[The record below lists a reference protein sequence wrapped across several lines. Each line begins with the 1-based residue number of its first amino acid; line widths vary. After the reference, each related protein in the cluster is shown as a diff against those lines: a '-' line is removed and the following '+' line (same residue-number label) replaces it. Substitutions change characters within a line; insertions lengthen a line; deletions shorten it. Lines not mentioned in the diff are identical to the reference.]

1 MFTDPR
7 QLIDQTIDDLQS
19 LSAYLEDEAGGRL
32 ADPARLT
39 PQARMYKEALLT
51 ISVLIPKLRAA
62 RLSHEPLRYLRACEA
77 CDDF

>member
-1 MFTDPR
+1 MFTDPC

-32 ADPARLT
+32 PDQTALT
-39 PQARMYKEALLT
+39 PEARMYKEALLT

-62 RLSHEPLRYLRACEA
+62 RLSHEPMRYVRACNA
-77 CDDF
+77 CDD

>member
-32 ADPARLT
+32 A
-39 PQARMYKEALLT
+39 

-62 RLSHEPLRYLRACEA
+62 RLSHEPLRYVRACVA
-77 CDDF
+77 CDDV